1 MVDFWSD
8 PAGGLVIAIG
18 IVAVVLLIIAIYASR
33 YQRVPPDK
41 VMVIYG
47 RNREQSYEFIDTD
60 GKKKL
65 GTRQIGYRLVRGGGS
80 FVWPVVERVGWMS
93 LETNTVE
100 VEVPEVITRM
110 GVPLTVE
117 GVAQVKVKGDDAA
130 LRTAAE
136 QLLEKQQA
144 EITEI
149 ARKTLEGHIRGIC
162 ATLTI
167 EEINADR
174 AALSQKI
181 QEEAVADFT
190 RLGLQI
196 SIFVIKDIKDRVGY
210 LEALG
215 KKRTA
220 EVKRDAEIGAANAL
234 RDQTIQVAQAHRD
247 GQIGRAEAIER
258 DMIIRMTQ
266 AQRDGAVQRTQ
277 REAEIA
283 EAEKTRDVKKAAYI
297 KEVKFAEAA
306 RDLSYDIESSHQ
318 KQELIRQQM
327 QIEIEKK
334 KKEVELQTQEIQMQ
348 EKAQIA
354 IQVVPSEKQADAM
367 AALAD
372 GERRRLAITS
382 DGEKS
387 KLTLL
392 GEGEANKIHAIADAE
407 AYRTRITGE
416 AEGAKVI
423 AIGSNE
429 AKAMQLKADAW
440 RQYTDAAKLQ
450 MIIDRLPEIANA
462 MSKPLENT
470 QKIII
475 MGNEG
480 SSALV
485 RSSADAIAKL
495 PAVVEA
501 LTGTTLTEL
510 IDKVATAAKGS
521 GPKN

>member
-1 MVDFWSD
+1 MADWWTD
-8 PAGGLVIAIG
+8 PASLLIMVIGMIA
-18 IVAVVLLIIAIYASR
+18 AVLLIIAIYASR

-47 RNREQSYEFIDTD
+47 RKREETYEFIDTD
-60 GKKKL
+60 GRKKL
-65 GTRQIGYRLVRGGGS
+65 GQRSVGYRLVRGGGS
-80 FVWPVVERVGWMS
+80 FVVPIIERVGWMS

-117 GVAQVKVKGDDAA
+117 GVAQVKIKSDETS

-149 ARKTLEGHIRGIC
+149 ARKMLEGHIRGIC
-162 ATLTI
+162 ATMTI

-174 AALSQKI
+174 AALSSKI

-190 RLGLQI
+190 RLGLHI

-283 EAEKTRDVKKAAYI
+283 EAEKSRDVKKASYI
-297 KEVKFAEAA
+297 KEVKFAEAT

-327 QIEIEKK
+327 QIEIERK
-334 KKEVELQTQEIQMQ
+334 KKEVELQEQEIQMQ

-354 IQVVPSEKQADAM
+354 LQVVPSEKQADAM

-416 AEGAKVI
+416 AEGQKII

-440 RQYTDAAKLQ
+440 KQYTDAAKLQ
-450 MIIDRLPEIANA
+450 MIVERLPEIAMA
-462 MSKPLENT
+462 MAKPLENT

-475 MGNEG
+475 MGTEG
-480 SSALV
+480 SSGLV
-485 RSSADAIAKL
+485 RTTTDSIAKL

-510 IDKVATAAKGS
+510 IDKVATAARGS
-521 GPKN
+521 PPRN